1 VKTRSHRTPLS
12 IWIAAILFSL
22 IALPSF
28 VQLARIAAPEARPQV
43 AVSILIGVA
52 ILTYKA
58 IALARLSRWP
68 ILLHIASVAWSL
80 VSRHLAH
87 LEWRDRFPILGPFVV
102 LIPLT
107 IYLAL
112 TLPHWRKMN
121 WAPFGRPYRPIEDQV
136 EVFA

>member
-1 VKTRSHRTPLS
+1 MS
-12 IWIAAILFSL
+12 IWIAVVLFSL

-28 VQLARIAAPEARPQV
+28 VQLARIAMPEARPQV

-52 ILTYKA
+52 ILAYKA

-68 ILLHIASVAWSL
+68 ILLHVASVGWSL

-87 LEWRDRFPILGPFVV
+87 LEWRERFPILGPFVV

-121 WAPFGRPYRPIEDQV
+121 WALLGRPYRPV
-136 EVFA
+136 ENQAEIFA